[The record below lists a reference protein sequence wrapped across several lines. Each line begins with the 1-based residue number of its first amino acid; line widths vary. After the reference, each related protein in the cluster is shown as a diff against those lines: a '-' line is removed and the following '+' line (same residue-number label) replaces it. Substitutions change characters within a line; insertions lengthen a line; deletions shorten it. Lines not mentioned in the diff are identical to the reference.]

1 MQENNI
7 RLIDEALSSEPIK
20 NTFRL
25 GWEFVTLNKKF
36 TMTMMVVILILTLL
50 SVIPILGVVFS
61 VFSSALIL
69 SIQIYAGRLVYE
81 TENIETFV
89 DEVQQAEGENVVK
102 QYFAPALGAYMG
114 WMVMALLFI
123 GVITLM
129 IGGMGGVSENMNN
142 AELLAL
148 LTTIG
153 LPMLSVLLLFSYIQP
168 LVQAN
173 IVMSNDFKEGF
184 FAVFTIFSAD
194 VWRGAM
200 QGSYFKYMFW
210 LGLIVLGVSI
220 LFGFLF
226 SIFGA
231 IPFLNVFIMIIF
243 VYIFMIIMTVAAM
256 MAKRIVE

>member
-1 MQENNI
+1 MQENNT

-36 TMTMMVVILILTLL
+36 TMTMMVVILVLTLL
-50 SVIPILGVVFS
+50 SMIPILGVVFS

-69 SIQIYAGRLVYE
+69 SIQIYAGRLVYT

-89 DEVQQAEGENVVK
+89 DEVHQADGENIVK

-123 GVITLM
+123 GVITLA
-129 IGGMGGVSENMNN
+129 IGGMGVSENMNN
-142 AELLAL
+142 TELLAL
-148 LTTIG
+148 LSTIG
-153 LPMLSVLLLFSYIQP
+153 LPLLLVLLLFSYVQP
-168 LVQAN
+168 LIQAN
-173 IVMSNDFKEGF
+173 IVMSNNFKEGF

-194 VWRGAM
+194 VWRRAM

-210 LGLIVLGVSI
+210 LGLLVLGASL

-226 SIFGA
+226 SILGA
-231 IPFLNVFIMIIF
+231 IPFLNIFIMIIF

>member
-1 MQENNI
+1 MQENNM

-36 TMTMMVVILILTLL
+36 TMSMMVVILVLTLL
-50 SVIPILGVVFS
+50 SMIPILGVVFS
-61 VFSSALIL
+61 VFSTALIL

-89 DEVQQAEGENVVK
+89 DEVHNADGETIVK
-102 QYFAPALGAYMG
+102 SYFAPALGAYMG
-114 WMVMALLFI
+114 WMVMGLLLI

-142 AELLAL
+142 TQL
-148 LTTIG
+148 LTLMSGIG
-153 LPMLSVLLLFSYIQP
+153 LPLLLVLLLFSYVQP

-184 FAVFTIFSAD
+184 FALFTIFSAD
-194 VWRGAM
+194 VWQRAM

-210 LGLIVLGVSI
+210 LGLVVMGMSL

-231 IPFLNVFIMIIF
+231 IPFLNIFIMIIF
-243 VYIFMIIMTVAAM
+243 VYIFTVIMTVAAM
-256 MAKRIVE
+256 MAKRLVE